1 VNFTLSTT
9 LWRQCYNVEITPPV
23 SFDKNISLYVYKCT
37 YNAPAIL
44 TRTTAGKISVCV
56 PNYLGS
62 DLAGKTG
69 VIRILYSDSNI
80 PEG

>member
-1 VNFTLSTT
+1 MNFTLSTT

-23 SFDKNISLYVYKCT
+23 SFDKIISLYVYQCT

-44 TRTTAGKISVCV
+44 TRTSAGKISVCV
-56 PNYLGS
+56 PDYLGS